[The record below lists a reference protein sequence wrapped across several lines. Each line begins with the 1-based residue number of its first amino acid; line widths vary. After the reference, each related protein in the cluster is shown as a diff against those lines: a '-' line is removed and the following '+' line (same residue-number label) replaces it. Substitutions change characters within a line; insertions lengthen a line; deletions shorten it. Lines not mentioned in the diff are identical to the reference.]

1 MTNIEQF
8 YPNMPKTY
16 AQCPLMYKYKYIDK
30 ITMPQLSSWFEKGKK
45 IHALA
50 NYYLKGQDITKLETN
65 LTYEEKET
73 FEKLKN
79 NIYFQKQFVNS
90 EYNLS
95 AKLGSYWLS
104 GRLDALMKDAGGYYI
119 LDYKTGSAPKNAK
132 YDFQTMFYLT
142 ILNIFLSGKV
152 EPENLHFVYI
162 DLKNNQNVVIDFN
175 TLLAKEYSDIILK
188 VCEQITQDTI
198 YNSKRDERC
207 AFCEYSKICRG

>member
-1 MTNIEQF
+1 MTNIEIY

-50 NYYLKGQDITKLETN
+50 NFYLKGQDITKLEQN
-65 LTYEEKET
+65 LSYAEKEI
-73 FEKLKN
+73 FENLKN
-79 NIYFQKQFVNS
+79 NPYFQKEYVNS

-95 AKLGSYWLS
+95 AKLDEYWLS
-104 GRLDALMKDAGGYYI
+104 GRLDALMKDENGYYI
-119 LDYKTGSAPKNAK
+119 LDYKTGSAPKNPE

-142 ILNIFLSGKV
+142 ILNIFLSEKAK
-152 EPENLHFVYI
+152 PENLNFVYI
-162 DLKNNQNVVIDFN
+162 DLKNNQNIVIKFN
-175 TLLAKEYSDIILK
+175 ETLKKEYSQIILSICK
-188 VCEQITQDTI
+188 KIKEDTLFLA
-198 YNSKRDERC
+198 KKDERC